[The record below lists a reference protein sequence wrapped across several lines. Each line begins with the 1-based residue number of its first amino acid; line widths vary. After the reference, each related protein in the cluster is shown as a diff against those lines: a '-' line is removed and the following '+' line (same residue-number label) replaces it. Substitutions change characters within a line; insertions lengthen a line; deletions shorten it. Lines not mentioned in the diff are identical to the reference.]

1 MRQKL
6 QQKSIEK
13 LKNLGIRLIDQR
25 ECVPLVRPLGNGEGF
40 WFGGGNLVQEAS
52 GRLLVSGRFRN
63 HGDSRT
69 GTGAGER
76 GLEFAVFELD
86 LESGETQKVFSL
98 NKADISHGADVVSIE
113 GGCLL
118 PASTGNGLEL
128 FISTEKK
135 IAYPKELINFQKP
148 GTGVWSIDRLFG
160 ESGVESITAGS
171 ATPIVESLDPN
182 SLHVKDPVAFRLKD
196 NQTELI
202 SCNHSFSWSS
212 SNTGLSRRN
221 DTEDTFLAVDYSILP
236 RGNSWDVACA
246 RITERLKVPRIG
258 EFANMPSLSLYFYDG
273 AECLRPLSENKEAA
287 RRPRGYSCE
296 ELGGLAWGWD
306 DEFPQLYKISN
317 YFPLFLSPYGTG
329 CSRYI
334 SATSL
339 HDGSILAS
347 WQQSQKDLS
356 QPLVMNQLE
365 ASAVEAILK

>member
-6 QQKSIEK
+6 HQQSIEK

-25 ECVPLVRPLGNGEGF
+25 ECVPLVHPQGKGEGF
-40 WFGGGNLVQEAS
+40 WFGGGNLVQEDN
-52 GRLLVSGRFRN
+52 GRVLVSGRFRN

-76 GLEFAVFELD
+76 GLEFAVFKLG
-86 LESGETQKVFSL
+86 LESGETEKIFSL
-98 NKADISHGADVVSIE
+98 NKSDLSHDADVVSIE

-118 PASTGNGLEL
+118 PASAGNGVEL

-135 IAYPKELINFQKP
+135 VAYPKELINFQKP

-160 ESGVESITAGS
+160 KNGVKSITAGS
-171 ATPIVESLDPN
+171 AKTIVKSLDPN
-182 SLHVKDPVAFRLKD
+182 SLHVKDPVAIRLKN

-221 DTEDTFLAVDYSILP
+221 DAEKTFIAVDDTILP

-246 RITERLKVPRIG
+246 RITERLKVPRMG

-273 AECLRPLSENKEAA
+273 AECLRPLPENKEAA
-287 RRPRGYSCE
+287 HRPRGYSCE

-306 DEFPQLYKISN
+306 DEFPKLNKISN

-365 ASAVEAILK
+365 ASVVGAILK

>member
-6 QQKSIEK
+6 HQQSIEK

-25 ECVPLVRPLGNGEGF
+25 ECVPLVHPQGKGEGF
-40 WFGGGNLVQEAS
+40 WFGGGNLVQEDN
-52 GRLLVSGRFRN
+52 GRVLVSGRFRN

-76 GLEFAVFELD
+76 GLEFAVFKLG
-86 LESGETQKVFSL
+86 LESGETEKIFSL
-98 NKADISHGADVVSIE
+98 NKSDLSHDADVVSIE

-118 PASTGNGLEL
+118 PASAGNGVEL

-135 IAYPKELINFQKP
+135 VAYPKELINFQKP

-160 ESGVESITAGS
+160 ENGVETITAGS
-171 ATPIVESLDPN
+171 AKTIVKSPDPN
-182 SLHVKDPVAFRLKD
+182 SLHVKDPVAIRLKN

-221 DTEDTFLAVDYSILP
+221 DAEKTFIAVDDTILP

-246 RITERLKVPRIG
+246 RITERLKVPRMG

-273 AECLRPLSENKEAA
+273 AECLRPLPENKEAA
-287 RRPRGYSCE
+287 HRPRGYSCE

-306 DEFPQLYKISN
+306 DEFPKLNKISD

-365 ASAVEAILK
+365 ASVVGAILK